1 MINSKNLNKI
11 TFGLII
17 FALIICAGI
26 VYIASTSTAIKTSEY
41 EEKMFGDNVLTID
54 IEVDEKEWQSLLD
67 NPMTKEYISGDLIIN
82 GRKFS
87 TVGIRTKGNSSL
99 SQVASME
106 DSDRYSLQFKSNKF
120 VKGQTFYGLDSFCI
134 NNIIG
139 DSTYMKDYIAYDLMN
154 YIGVDTPLTNYA
166 NVTVNGEDFGFYI
179 ALERYDKSF
188 LDRVYNTSGG
198 ELYNV
203 KTSMGQK
210 ANSMQDENM
219 EIPEFNNG
227 RREGFNQRGMGGEGN
242 PMNKESHSEE
252 ADNGEK
258 TEEDIPNGDMEG
270 FPSVNLEGD
279 RGGFVGMG
287 DQGEGSLIYIDDSIS
302 RYSSIFDNAV
312 FSKNSDKDK
321 ERVITAIKNL
331 NEGNDLEKYI
341 DVDNT
346 LRYLAAHTVVVNLD
360 SYSSNMAQNYYLYE
374 KDGKLTIL
382 PWDYNYSFGGFQ
394 SGSSADVINFP
405 IDTPVSGVS
414 MEDRPLINKLLE
426 VEEYKEKYHEY
437 LQEIVDGYFLSGLFE
452 ETINSLNNKI
462 NKYVKNDPSSFITYE
477 EYQESL
483 PVLIELGNLRAES
496 INGQLNGTI
505 PSTTEEQESNKDS
518 LVNSSNINLSSLGN
532 MGRGFGGKGENL
544 TRQDIINNGSDNID
558 LDRDKMQE
566 VLEILKN
573 NNNSLSDQVKEQ
585 LLEIGL
591 SEEEIEQLMEVQ
603 TQIKE
608 GENNQRH
615 GQGGIP
621 NGQGKF
627 SEGGENFPGERNEL
641 TGNRDNFQDGKNSS
655 STANKEYVGITI
667 FSILLLIGALG
678 LIFKSKKN
686 Y

>member
-1 MINSKNLNKI
+1 MIISKNLNKI
-11 TFGLII
+11 TYSLII

-41 EEKMFGDNVLTID
+41 EEKMFGDDILTID
-54 IEVDEKEWQSLLD
+54 IEVDEKDWQSLLD

-82 GRKFS
+82 GSRFS

-166 NVTVNGEDFGFYI
+166 AVTVNGEDFGFYI

-210 ANSMQDENM
+210 DNSMQDENM
-219 EIPEFNNG
+219 ELAEIRNG
-227 RREGFNQRGMGGEGN
+227 KEDFNQNGMDIKRN
-242 PMNKESHSEE
+242 PMNQDRNIDSNEESHGEE
-252 ADNGEK
+252 TDNKEK
-258 TEEDIPNGDMEG
+258 TEKDIPDGYMEG
-270 FPSVNLEGD
+270 FPSENLEGG
-279 RGGFVGMG
+279 RGGFAGMG
-287 DQGEGSLIYIDDSIS
+287 DQGGGSLIYTDDSIS
-302 RYSSIFDNAV
+302 SYSSIFDNAV

-341 DVDNT
+341 DVDKT

-426 VEEYKEKYHEY
+426 VDEYKEKYHEY

-452 ETINSLNNKI
+452 ETINSLDNKI

-496 INGQLNGTI
+496 INGQLNGSI

-518 LVNSSNINLSSLGN
+518 LVDSSNINLSSLGN
-532 MGRGFGGKGENL
+532 MGRGFEGKGESSQ
-544 TRQDIINNGSDNID
+544 RQEQGRIPTGQGEFGGREDNIPINKD
-558 LDRDKMQE
+558 E
-566 VLEILKN
+566 
-573 NNNSLSDQVKEQ
+573 
-585 LLEIGL
+585 
-591 SEEEIEQLMEVQ
+591 
-603 TQIKE
+603 
-608 GENNQRH
+608 
-615 GQGGIP
+615 P
-621 NGQGKF
+621 
-627 SEGGENFPGERNEL
+627 P
-641 TGNRDNFQDGKNSS
+641 GNRDNSPDSRNP
-655 STANKEYVGITI
+655 STTVNKVYIGITI
-667 FSILLLIGALG
+667 FSIVLLIGAFRF
-678 LIFKSKKN
+678 IFRTKKSYWLYKQMYSICLYN
-686 Y
+686 LFICYN